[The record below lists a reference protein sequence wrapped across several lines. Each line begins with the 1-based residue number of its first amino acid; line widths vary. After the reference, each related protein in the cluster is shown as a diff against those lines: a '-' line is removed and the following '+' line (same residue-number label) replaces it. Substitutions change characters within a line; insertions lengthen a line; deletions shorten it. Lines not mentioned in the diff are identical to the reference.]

1 MAADVT
7 RLGSVACAD
16 SGESATVSDDAAAA
30 DVTWLGSVACA
41 DSGDSTTVSDDAEL
55 SLSL

>member
-1 MAADVT
+1 MAADIT
-7 RLGSVACAD
+7 RPGSVACAD
-16 SGESATVSDDAAAA
+16 SGDSTTVSDDAVVA
-30 DVTWLGSVACA
+30 DVTRLGSVACA